1 MALTFGATLA
11 ALAMKPHIWHIREL
25 PESQFRLVPDW
36 GVWWIRRL
44 MNQSSKII
52 AISKYVEKY
61 IVRKIR
67 RVIRVDVIY
76 DPAMSRADLNK
87 IIPQQRIDACVTFGV
102 VARFDESKK
111 IDLAIRAFSIAAEQD
126 DSIKL
131 EIFGN
136 GPRAETQY
144 LVDLAGSSPFSG
156 RITFHGYQSDQE
168 NIFKSIDCLIAC
180 APHEAFGRA
189 VAEAML
195 LGIPIIGTKTGGTA
209 ELLNIIEAGLMFD
222 GTAES
227 LASKIL
233 TMARDWN
240 LYQAFSREALTR
252 SGPLFLADSVQ
263 ERFIQAFS
271 DAAQSASTVR

>member
-1 MALTFGATLA
+1 
-11 ALAMKPHIWHIREL
+11 
-25 PESQFRLVPDW
+25 
-36 GVWWIRRL
+36 
-44 MNQSSKII
+44 
-52 AISKYVEKY
+52 
-61 IVRKIR
+61 
-67 RVIRVDVIY
+67 
-76 DPAMSRADLNK
+76 
-87 IIPQQRIDACVTFGV
+87 
-102 VARFDESKK
+102 
-111 IDLAIRAFSIAAEQD
+111 
-126 DSIKL
+126 
-131 EIFGN
+131 
-136 GPRAETQY
+136 
-144 LVDLAGSSPFSG
+144 
-156 RITFHGYQSDQE
+156 
-168 NIFKSIDCLIAC
+168 
-180 APHEAFGRA
+180 
-189 VAEAML
+189 ML